1 MYRALKT
8 FSGKVSMRKGEVKA
22 ITDKKVIAD
31 LINAGYIEKVDK
43 RKKGNDG

>member
-22 ITDKKVIAD
+22 ITDKKVAAD
-31 LINAGYIEKVDK
+31 LINAGYIEVI
-43 RKKGNDG
+43 KKTAKK